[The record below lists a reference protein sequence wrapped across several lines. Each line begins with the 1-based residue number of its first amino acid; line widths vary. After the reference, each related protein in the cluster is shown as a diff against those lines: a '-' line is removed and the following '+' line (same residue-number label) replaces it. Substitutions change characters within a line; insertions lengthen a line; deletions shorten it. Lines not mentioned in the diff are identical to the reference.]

1 MNNNNAGVSPISN
14 NTNAGISPISNNNV
28 APISKAG
35 VSPVSNENIGPI
47 SKNGVSPIS
56 NENISPMSKAG
67 VAPSH
72 MNGMKD
78 VCCENMHRYVMVE
91 MMDGTTQDGFV
102 EGADEEN
109 LYLACP
115 RCENVMAAEDH
126 MMPNNMHHSHQY
138 HQSHHMRQFGYGGFG
153 GFGFPGYGYG
163 FPYGRRLGFYRR
175 IFPFGFIRRFG
186 RLPYY

>member
-1 MNNNNAGVSPISN
+1 MSN

-28 APISKAG
+28 APTSKAG
-35 VSPVSNENIGPI
+35 VSPV
-47 SKNGVSPIS
+47 S

-67 VAPSH
+67 VAPAH

-102 EGADEEN
+102 EGIDEEN

-126 MMPNNMHHSHQY
+126 MMPNTMHHSH
-138 HQSHHMRQFGYGGFG
+138 HMMPNTMHHPHEMRQFGYGGFG
-153 GFGFPGYGYG
+153 GFGYPGYGFGFPGYGYG
-163 FPYGRRLGFYRR
+163 FPYGRRLGFSRR